1 MLRQE
6 AGKCPEC
13 GEMVEVDP
21 GTEVGDAI
29 FCPGCDCELTVLR
42 LHPPKFSVLESS
54 DPDED
59 DGDELG
65 EGLDLYPEDDNDGS
79 GEDKD

>member
-1 MLRQE
+1 MSRQE

-13 GEMVEVDP
+13 GEMVEVDSDV
-21 GTEVGDAI
+21 EVGDAI

-54 DPDED
+54 TSDED
-59 DGDELG
+59 DEDELG
-65 EGLDLYPEDDNDGS
+65 EGSEWLSEEDNDGS
-79 GEDKD
+79 GEDKY